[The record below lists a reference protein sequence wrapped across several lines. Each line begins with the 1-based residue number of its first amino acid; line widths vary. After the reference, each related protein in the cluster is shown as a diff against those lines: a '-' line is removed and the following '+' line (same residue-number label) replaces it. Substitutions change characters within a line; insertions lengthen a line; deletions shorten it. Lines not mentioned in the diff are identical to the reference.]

1 MNLTDSLCITA
12 KGVDELKHRTYK
24 LGMKKRSVLIL
35 LEVPRMVQYLIEKA
49 VLPQA
54 EVFSE
59 VQSLV
64 SEGFVTTASAGEG
77 AAPVATSTSSV
88 SGSEFAFSDDIILPE
103 AKFMLID
110 FCTDHFPSRAEVL
123 AGEIRACQSPR
134 ALSAYLVGLVAF
146 VDKHHPAQAAGLRAV
161 IKEIRDTL

>member
-1 MNLTDSLCITA
+1 MNLTDSLSITA

-64 SEGFVTTASAGEG
+64 SEGFVTAAAGGTASAAT
-77 AAPVATSTSSV
+77 AAPAAA
-88 SGSEFAFSDDIILPE
+88 GSEFTFSDDIILPE

-110 FCTDHFPSRAEVL
+110 FCTDHFASRAEVL
-123 AGEIRACQSPR
+123 ASEIRACQSPR
-134 ALSAYLVGLVAF
+134 ALSAYLVGLAAF
-146 VDKHHPAQAAGLRAV
+146 IDKHHPAQSAGLRAV

>member
-1 MNLTDSLCITA
+1 MNLTDSLRITA
-12 KGVDELKHRTYK
+12 KGVDELKNRTHK

-35 LEVPRMVQYLIEKA
+35 LEVPRAVQYLIEKT

-64 SEGFVTTASAGEG
+64 SEGFVKVSTGESEPAMARAPGTAGN
-77 AAPVATSTSSV
+77 
-88 SGSEFAFSDDIILPE
+88 EFALSDDIILPE

-110 FCTDHFPSRAEVL
+110 FCTDYFSSRAEVL
-123 AGEIRACQSPR
+123 AGEIRACQTPK
-134 ALSAYLVGLVAF
+134 ALSVYLVGLVAF
-146 VDKHHPAQAAGLRAV
+146 VDKNYPAQATGLRAV
-161 IKEIRDTL
+161 IKKIRDTL

>member
-12 KGVDELKHRTYK
+12 KGVDELKNRTYK

-64 SEGFVTTASAGEG
+64 SEGFVATAAGGTASAAA
-77 AAPVATSTSSV
+77 AAPAAA
-88 SGSEFAFSDDIILPE
+88 GNEFAFSDDIILPE

-110 FCTDHFPSRAEVL
+110 FCTDHFASRAEVL
-123 AGEIRACQSPR
+123 AGEIRSCQTPK
-134 ALSAYLVGLVAF
+134 ALSAYLVGLAAF
-146 VDKHHPAQAAGLRAV
+146 VDKHHPAQSAGLRAV